1 MDAYQR
7 RDKVA
12 VVAFRGRDAAVVL
25 PPTSSVE
32 RARKML
38 EILPTGG
45 KTPLGV
51 GLMKALN
58 LIKVEKKK
66 DPTIIPILVLMTDGR
81 ANVPVVEG
89 AEPMEEV
96 TKIAELIR
104 SEKIYSIVID
114 SEIPHAGSKFID
126 FVYEYAQDI
135 ARDMNGVYYKL
146 KDLNAVSLG
155 SLINMEKNLL
165 VGATQ

>member
-1 MDAYQR
+1 
-7 RDKVA
+7 
-12 VVAFRGRDAAVVL
+12 
-25 PPTSSVE
+25 
-32 RARKML
+32 
-38 EILPTGG
+38 
-45 KTPLGV
+45 
-51 GLMKALN
+51 
-58 LIKVEKKK
+58 
-66 DPTIIPILVLMTDGR
+66 
-81 ANVPVVEG
+81 
-89 AEPMEEV
+89 MEEV